1 MRGAVTVAPV
11 STAAGQTYAAFFGDL
26 TGNVHAV
33 NAATGSP
40 LWTARA
46 DPHPVARIVGS
57 VVFHD
62 GRLYVPVA
70 SAEETAG
77 AASSYQCCT
86 FRGSIVAYDAASG
99 RQIWKTFTIPDEPKP
114 TIKNAIGTQLYG
126 PSGAG
131 VWSSPAVDTVRKV
144 LYITTGDN
152 YSAPATATS
161 DSFMALE
168 LVPGLSGQGPGD
180 YR

>member
-1 MRGAVTVAPV
+1 MAV
-11 STAAGQTYAAFFGDL
+11 ST
-26 TGNVHAV
+26 
-33 NAATGSP
+33 SRWRRP
-40 LWTARA
+40 KKR
-46 DPHPVARIVGS
+46 PVPPR
-57 VVFHD
+57 
-62 GRLYVPVA
+62 R
-70 SAEETAG
+70 
-77 AASSYQCCT
+77 YQCCT

-114 TIKNAIGTQLYG
+114 TMKNAIGTQLYG

-161 DSFMALE
+161 DSFMALDLE
-168 LVPGLSGQGPGD
+168 TGQDPLDAADDGRRRVEHGLPPGRQGQLPG
-180 YR
+180 